1 MSLKRH
7 LTPYLVPSIA
17 DLLQAAL
24 LCALFF
30 TTPSQLLQDGDTGY
44 HIRAGEVILRTGT
57 VPLYDLFSQHAPPLP
72 WTAHEWLAEVIM
84 ALVHQAAGMSG
95 VVALYALLLAL
106 TFRLLFK
113 ALLSY
118 GNGVLPAAAVTL
130 TTLICSK
137 MHWLARP
144 HLFSFLFLVLFHYLL
159 ESWRSKGGGRLWL
172 LPPLMLLWA
181 NLHGGFAAGFLLLGA
196 YLAGTAAG
204 MIGAAAGES
213 AMVRGRIR
221 QLLGVLLA
229 CLAATVVNPYG
240 WRLLLFP
247 LRLVSD
253 RYLMDHVA
261 EFLPPAVHGWPPFTW
276 LLLVLI
282 TLFAR
287 SPRKAEP
294 TELLLVL
301 GFGYMALTSVRY
313 IPLFGLVT
321 APALAAR
328 LDDLLQGSGRWG
340 CRLREVSA
348 RLALL
353 EQRARPPVWGAVAV
367 AVVTAAAAAGLVRH
381 AFDRHLMPVDAYQFV
396 LRQGI
401 KGKVFNSDEFGDYL
415 IYRGYPDCRV
425 FIDGRLDMYG
435 AQRLR
440 EYNEVIEFRPGWDQ
454 VLQRYGIRWVIFE
467 ADSRFAR
474 FLEQRSEWQLV
485 YRDKVAKVFLKKQ
498 VPR

>member
-1 MSLKRH
+1 MSEKRH
-7 LTPYLVPSIA
+7 LTPYLLPSIA
-17 DLLQAAL
+17 DLLLASV

-30 TTPSQLLQDGDTGY
+30 TTPSQLLLDGDTGY
-44 HIRAGEVILRTGT
+44 HIRAGEQILRTGT
-57 VPLYDLFSQHAPPLP
+57 VPLYDMFSQHVPPLP

-95 VVALYALLLAL
+95 VVVLCALLLAL

-118 GNGVLPAAAVTL
+118 QTCAVPAAAVTL
-130 TTLICSK
+130 AVLICSK
-137 MHWLARP
+137 LHWLARP

-159 ESWRSKGGGRLWL
+159 ETWRRKGGRRLWL

-181 NLHGGFAAGFLLLGA
+181 NLHGGFVAGCLLLGA
-196 YLAGTAAG
+196 YLAGTATG
-204 MIGAAAGES
+204 MIDATAEESRTARERLAQLGRVAA
-213 AMVRGRIR
+213 
-221 QLLGVLLA
+221 A
-229 CLAATVVNPYG
+229 CLAATLVNPYG

-247 LRLVSD
+247 LKLVSD

-261 EFLPPAVHGWPPFTW
+261 EFLPPAIHGWPPFTW
-276 LLLVLI
+276 LVLILI
-282 TLFAR
+282 TLFAL
-287 SPRKAEP
+287 SPKKVEP

-313 IPLFGLVT
+313 IPLFSLVT

-328 LDDLLQGSGRWG
+328 LDDLQQGRGRWAG
-340 CRLREVSA
+340 RLREASA

-353 EQRARPPVWGAVAV
+353 EERAHPSVWGAVAV
-367 AVVTAAAAAGLVRH
+367 AVVTAAAAGGLVRH
-381 AFDRHLMPVDAYQFV
+381 AFDRQLMPVDAYEFV

-415 IYRGYPDCRV
+415 IYSGYPDCRV

-440 EYNEVIEFRPGWDQ
+440 EYNAVIDFRPGWDQ
-454 VLQRYGIRWVIFE
+454 VLQRYGIRWIIFE

-498 VPR
+498 ASR

>member
-1 MSLKRH
+1 MSDKHR
-7 LTPYLVPSIA
+7 LTRYLVPSMA
-17 DLLQAAL
+17 DLLLATL

-30 TTPSQLLQDGDTGY
+30 TNPSYLLLDGDTGY
-44 HIRAGEVILRTGT
+44 HIRAGEEILRTRT
-57 VPLYDLFSQHAPPLP
+57 VPRFDIFSQHTPPLP

-84 ALVHQAAGMSG
+84 ALLHQAWGMNG
-95 VVALYALLLAL
+95 VVGLYALLLAL
-106 TFRLLFK
+106 TFRQLFK
-113 ALLSY
+113 ALIGY
-118 GNGVLPAAAVTL
+118 QTGVLPAVAATIAALV
-130 TTLICSK
+130 CSQL
-137 MHWLARP
+137 HWLARP

-159 ESWRSKGGGRLWL
+159 ENWRRKGGGKLWL

-204 MIGAAAGES
+204 MIGATAEACRAA
-213 AMVRGRIR
+213 RGMTAHLSR
-221 QLLGVLLA
+221 VAAA
-229 CLAATVVNPYG
+229 CLAATLVNPYG

-247 LRLVSD
+247 LKLVSD

-261 EFLPPAVHGWPPFTW
+261 EFLPPAIHGWGPFTW
-276 LLLVLI
+276 LLLLLI
-282 TLFAR
+282 ALFALT
-287 SPRKAEP
+287 PKKAEP

-321 APALAAR
+321 APALAIR
-328 LDDLLQGSGRWG
+328 LNAVLQGSGRWQ
-340 CRLREVSA
+340 RLLREISA
-348 RLALL
+348 RLAPL
-353 EQRARPPVWGAVAV
+353 EEHARPPVWGAVAI
-367 AVVTAAAAAGLVRH
+367 AVVTAAAAGGLVRH